1 MLNHIFFYNIY
12 PVICVGLCFFFN
24 SEEIVQRKQMY
35 LVEIK
40 ISQYVN
46 TMRNVGGTETIR
58 DGETRVNTQGRLNIC
73 GKKMKIHRP
82 WC

>member
-1 MLNHIFFYNIY
+1 MWVYAFFLIAKE
-12 PVICVGLCFFFN
+12 LF
-24 SEEIVQRKQMY
+24 SENKVY

-58 DGETRVNTQGRLNIC
+58 DGETRVSTQRD
-73 GKKMKIHRP
+73 
-82 WC
+82 